1 MPTPSSTTTAP
12 APTTTAT
19 GARPWA
25 AAAPTRDEVRTALV
39 VALRALA
46 EHEFGFNGH
55 VTARDVDPGTYWANP
70 FGVPLALVEP
80 DDLVRLDDDG
90 SDVENPRGHRVNGF
104 AGNLAIH
111 RARPDAAAVVHLH
124 TRHGFVWS
132 SLDRPL
138 EPVTTDAALVT
149 GLQALHPRF
158 GEPAAPADALGA
170 DAKVL
175 LQRTHGFITL
185 GRSVDEAAF
194 YLVAAERAAH
204 ANLLLRDEPGRTV
217 IAPETAARWTL
228 TPELAEQ
235 HFAPYR
241 ARALAA
247 LGGAR

>member
-1 MPTPSSTTTAP
+1 MTTLPTLPTSTWAP
-12 APTTTAT
+12 
-19 GARPWA
+19 
-25 AAAPTRDEVRTALV
+25 AAPTRDEVRTALV

-55 VTARDVDPGTYWANP
+55 VTARDVDAGTYWANP

-90 SDVENPRGHRVNGF
+90 HDVENPRGHRVNGF

-124 TRHGFVWS
+124 TAHGFAWS

-149 GLQALHPRF
+149 GLQALHPGF
-158 GEPAAPADALGA
+158 GEANVAPADALGA

-175 LQRTHGFITL
+175 LQRTHGFITV

-194 YLVAAERAAH
+194 YLIAAERAAH

-217 IAPETAARWTL
+217 IEAETAARWTL